1 VVQYK
6 YNSAHGTGVFK
17 RHKEKHDKK
26 SDQILI
32 EHRTKMVQTQFGTG
46 GTQLPSLHVG
56 LTQDN
61 C

>member
-46 GTQLPSLHVG
+46 GVPNYHHCMLP
-56 LTQDN
+56 
-61 C
+61 